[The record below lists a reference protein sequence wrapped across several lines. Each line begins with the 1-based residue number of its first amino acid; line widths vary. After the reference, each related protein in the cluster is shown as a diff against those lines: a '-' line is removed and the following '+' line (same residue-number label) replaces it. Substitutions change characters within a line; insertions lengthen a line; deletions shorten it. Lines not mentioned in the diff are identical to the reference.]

1 MENKEIR
8 NEELVEEITEETV
21 AFEQPIEEVAE
32 MQVEESKE
40 NWFKQNKK
48 TLIKVGAGAAVVAGG
63 LVLISKLK
71 KMDLAHYDI
80 VEEAIEKG
88 EELAGE

>member
-8 NEELVEEITEETV
+8 NEELVEEMTEETV
-21 AFEQPIEEVAE
+21 AFEQPIEEVALDG
-32 MQVEESKE
+32 VEPKQ

>member
-1 MENKEIR
+1 MENKEIK

-21 AFEQPIEEVAE
+21 SFEQPIEEVIISS
-32 MQVEESKE
+32 VEPEQ
-40 NWFKQNKK
+40 NWFKRNKK
-48 TLIKVGAGAAVVAGG
+48 KLIKVGAGAAVVAGG
-63 LVLISKLK
+63 LILINKLK
-71 KMDLAHYDI
+71 GMDLEHYDI

>member
-21 AFEQPIEEVAE
+21 AFEQPIEEVALDG
-32 MQVEESKE
+32 VEPKQ

-71 KMDLAHYDI
+71 KMDLEHYDI

>member
-1 MENKEIR
+1 MENKEIK

-21 AFEQPIEEVAE
+21 AFEQPIEEVVIEDA
-32 MQVEESKE
+32 KTKLD
-40 NWFKQNKK
+40 WFKQNKK